1 MVTHPVANGGT
12 NAPVV
17 VLATDDLG
25 HAGLEIASG
34 GPSKHL

>member
-12 NAPVV
+12 TGPVV
-17 VLATDDLG
+17 VLVTDDLG

-34 GPSKHL
+34 GR